1 MDDSHLCIYELK
13 TEALWKHRDDV
24 RTEGKPHVAVKGD
37 SVCVTKKQKSTS
49 QSPWYR
55 VFQYVQ
61 R

>member
-1 MDDSHLCIYELK
+1 MDDSHLCIYEHK

-24 RTEGKPHVAVKGD
+24 RTEGTPHVAVKGD

-55 VFQYVQ
+55 VFQYVP